1 MASDLVWLELTA
13 DNSGKAKTFYEKLF
27 GWETSD
33 AGGYTMIKLAA
44 VKDIGAGIKPGAGAT
59 ATAQWAPYISVPD
72 VTAATKKAKTLGA
85 EVVENTHD
93 TPNGIVSTLKDPTGG
108 LLHLWQPLPGV

>member
-13 DNSGKAKTFYEKLF
+13 DGSGKARTFYEKLF

-33 AGGYTMIKLAA
+33 AGGYTMIKVAA
-44 VKDIGAGIKPGAGAT
+44 AKEIGAGIKPGSVGGASH
-59 ATAQWAPYISVPD
+59 WAPFISVPD
-72 VTAATKKAKTLGA
+72 VPAATRKAKSLGA
-85 EVVENTHD
+85 IVVEDTHN